1 MTFKTFATSRAGA
14 RVVGAGTTVAVIVAV
29 ELLIRIGV
37 INPFIVPLPSSILAS
52 IPRIVAEEHV
62 LHRFWQTTQ
71 EILWAGLLLTVF
83 GIGFGALLYRFRL
96 LRMAC
101 ETWVAALAAAPIVL
115 MYPLFLVI
123 FGRSATTIVMIGF
136 TAGLAPVILKT
147 VEGLVGTRRVLL
159 DVGRSFRVTPAQQ
172 FQKILLPAALPA
184 IFVGLRL
191 GLIFAMINIVG
202 VEFLINFGGLGQLI
216 NELAERY
223 DLPGTYGAILFVIL
237 VSIVFFDLTA
247 RAERWLRPGTRRQA
261 PSPIRAPASPW
272 CGSRSSRPC

>member
-1 MTFKTFATSRAGA
+1 MTIGTWTRSRAAA
-14 RVVGAGTTVAVIVAV
+14 RGVGAATTLLVIALI
-29 ELLIRIGV
+29 ELLIRAGA
-37 INPFIVPLPSSILAS
+37 INPFIVPLPSQVLAA
-52 IPRIVAEEHV
+52 IPRIIVEEHV
-62 LHRFWQTTQ
+62 LQRFWQTTQ
-71 EILWAGLLLTVF
+71 EIVWASLLLSCV
-83 GIGFGALLYRFRL
+83 GIAGGALLYRFQV

-123 FGRSATTIVMIGF
+123 FGRNATTIVMIGF
-136 TAGLAPVILKT
+136 AAGLAPVILKT
-147 VEGLVGTRRVLL
+147 VEGLVGTRSVLIA
-159 DVGRSFRVTPAQQ
+159 VGRSFRVTPAQQ
-172 FQKILLPAALPA
+172 FRKILLPAALPA

-237 VSIVFFDLTA
+237 VSIVFFDLTE
-247 RAERWLRPGTRRQA
+247 RIERWLRPGT
-261 PSPIRAPASPW
+261 
-272 CGSRSSRPC
+272 

>member
-1 MTFKTFATSRAGA
+1 MTVRARKRSLAAAHAVGIATAI
-14 RVVGAGTTVAVIVAV
+14 AVIAIV
-29 ELLIRIGV
+29 ELLIRGGV
-37 INPFIVPLPSSILAS
+37 INPFIVPLPSLILAS

-62 LHRFWQTTQ
+62 LQRFWQTTQ
-71 EILWAGLLLTVF
+71 EIMWAGLLLTVA
-83 GIGFGALLYRFRL
+83 GIGLGVILYRFRL
-96 LRMAC
+96 LRLAC

-136 TAGLAPVILKT
+136 AAGLAPVILKT
-147 VEGLVGTRRVLL
+147 VEGLTETRAVLI
-159 DVGRSFRVTPAQQ
+159 DVGRSFRATPAQE
-172 FQKILLPAALPA
+172 FTKILLPAALPA

-191 GLIFAMINIVG
+191 GLVFAMINIVG

-237 VSIVFFDLTA
+237 VSIVFFALTE
-247 RAERWLRPGTRRQA
+247 RLERWLRPGK
-261 PSPIRAPASPW
+261 
-272 CGSRSSRPC
+272 